1 MKLFV
6 IGATG
11 RTGQEI
17 IHQALE
23 KGYQV
28 TAFVRSPEKVTEKNT
43 RLTIL
48 KGSSTDEVQLAEAL
62 RNHDAV
68 ITALGPTDP
77 FKPNSL
83 LHDSAIATTHA
94 MSKAGVKRLVV
105 LSAAAHF
112 PGFFNRIAR
121 FVLRNHMRD
130 SKEMEDVVQHSG
142 LEWTIARPPRLTQK
156 DDLTYRIRED
166 APPKLGFVVARKA
179 VASFMLDLIEKRK
192 HLRKVVGIAQ

>member
-11 RTGQEI
+11 RTGREI

-23 KGYQV
+23 KGHQV
-28 TAFVRSPEKVTEKNT
+28 TAFVRSPEKISEKNQN
-43 RLTIL
+43 LKIL
-48 KGSSTDEVQLAEAL
+48 KGNSTDENQLVEAL

-68 ITALGPTDP
+68 ISALGPTEP
-77 FKPNSL
+77 FKPSSL
-83 LHDSAIATTHA
+83 LHDSAVATTHA
-94 MSKAGVKRLVV
+94 MNKAGVKRLVV

-121 FVLRNHMRD
+121 YFLRNHMRD
-130 SKEMEDVVQHSG
+130 SHEMEEIVQESG

-156 DDLTYRIRED
+156 EDLSYRSRED

-179 VASFMLDLIEKRK
+179 VASFMLDSIEKNK
-192 HLRKVVGIAQ
+192 HLRKVVGIAK

>member
-23 KGYQV
+23 KGHQV
-28 TAFVRSPEKVTEKNT
+28 TAFVRSPEKISEKQKG
-43 RLTIL
+43 LTIV
-48 KGSSTDEVQLAEAL
+48 KGNSTDEDQLAEAL

-68 ITALGPTDP
+68 ITALGPNEP
-77 FKPNSL
+77 FKPSTL

-94 MSKAGVKRLVV
+94 MKKAGVRRLVV

-112 PGFFNRIAR
+112 PGFLNSIGRYI
-121 FVLRNHMRD
+121 LRNHMRD
-130 SKEMEDVVQHSG
+130 SHEMEEIVQDSG

-156 DDLTYRIRED
+156 DDLSYRSRED

-179 VASFMLDLIEKRK
+179 VASFMLDSVEKQK
-192 HLRKVVGIAQ
+192 HLRKIVGIAK

>member
-23 KGYQV
+23 KGHQV
-28 TAFVRSPEKVTEKNT
+28 TAFVRSPEKISEKQKG
-43 RLTIL
+43 LTIV
-48 KGSSTDEVQLAEAL
+48 KGNSTDEDQLAEAL

-68 ITALGPTDP
+68 ITALGPNEP
-77 FKPNSL
+77 FKPSTL

-94 MSKAGVKRLVV
+94 MKKAGVRRLVV

-112 PGFFNRIAR
+112 PGFINRIGR
-121 FVLRNHMRD
+121 YVLRNHMRD
-130 SKEMEDVVQHSG
+130 SHDMEEIVQHSG
-142 LEWTIARPPRLTQK
+142 LEWTIARPPRLTERN
-156 DDLTYRIRED
+156 DLSYRTRED

-179 VASFMLDLIEKRK
+179 VASFMLDSVEKQK
-192 HLRKVVGIAQ
+192 HLRKIVGIAK